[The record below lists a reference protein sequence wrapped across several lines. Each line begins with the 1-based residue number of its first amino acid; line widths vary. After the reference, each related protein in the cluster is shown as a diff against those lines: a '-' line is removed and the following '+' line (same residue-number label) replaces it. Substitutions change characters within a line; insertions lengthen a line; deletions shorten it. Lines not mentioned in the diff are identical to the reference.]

1 MHRNWL
7 FTIGH
12 STRPIDDFIHLLKS
26 HGVQRVVD
34 VRTLPRSRFNPHFDI
49 TGLPALL
56 RAAHIHYTHLPGLGG
71 QRRPRRDSPNVG
83 WRNKSVRGYVD
94 LEPAVCGLCS
104 SRGTAAVVLHPIS
117 TCARTSV
124 ARKEA
129 QDMFDTIVNP
139 SSGVPRPR
147 WTTTALSA
155 AGHVVVL
162 IALVLS
168 TILATDVLPLPQEVI
183 TFVSVAPPP
192 APPPPPPVAE
202 PIAQSKQN
210 RPSPGENLMPMPG
223 MRGRA
228 AR

>member
-1 MHRNWL
+1 
-7 FTIGH
+7 
-12 STRPIDDFIHLLKS
+12 
-26 HGVQRVVD
+26 
-34 VRTLPRSRFNPHFDI
+34 
-49 TGLPALL
+49 
-56 RAAHIHYTHLPGLGG
+56 
-71 QRRPRRDSPNVG
+71 
-83 WRNKSVRGYVD
+83 
-94 LEPAVCGLCS
+94 
-104 SRGTAAVVLHPIS
+104 
-117 TCARTSV
+117 
-124 ARKEA
+124 
-129 QDMFDTIVNP
+129 MFDTIVNL

-183 TFVSVAPPP
+183 SVAPPP